1 MDADGGNVRRLTT
14 DKWENFFPSWSRD
27 GRWIYF
33 GSNRSGAEQ
42 VWKIP
47 SSGGEP
53 AQVTHHGGF
62 AAFESM
68 DGKTLYFTQS
78 HELTTSLGKMP
89 GAGGEETKIAEGVIV
104 HNFAVGREGIYYM
117 TQPDTR
123 TATRLVQYMN
133 FADQKTRTI
142 ATINQNVYHGFS
154 LSPNE
159 RWLLYAPSEH
169 GGNNVMVVDNFDV
182 DAVDR

>member
-1 MDADGGNVRRLTT
+1 
-14 DKWENFFPSWSRD
+14 
-27 GRWIYF
+27 
-33 GSNRSGAEQ
+33 
-42 VWKIP
+42 
-47 SSGGEP
+47 
-53 AQVTHHGGF
+53 
-62 AAFESM
+62 M

-89 GAGGEETKIAEGVIV
+89 VAGGEETKIAEGVIV

-123 TATRLVQYMN
+123 TVTRLVQYMS

-154 LSPNE
+154 LSPDE